1 MFIPLAE
8 NNGLIDQLTDV
19 IINKSLQDC
28 HLWEQTGLSLN
39 LSMNLSTTSLI
50 EGDLCNLLIDQ
61 CKRWS
66 INPEL
71 ITLEVTERI
80 RTGSGQVSGGADPA
94 KDAWFWP
101 LHR

>member
-28 HLWEQTGLSLN
+28 HLWGQTGLSLN

-50 EGDLCNLLIDQ
+50 EEI
-61 CKRWS
+61 S
-66 INPEL
+66 A
-71 ITLEVTERI
+71 T
-80 RTGSGQVSGGADPA
+80 S
-94 KDAWFWP
+94 
-101 LHR
+101 